1 MPIPGAATVKRL
13 GEFTGQD
20 VQHVEQYYRAEARK
34 METVA
39 LRWREIH
46 RGMLMDDT
54 LESAASAGR
63 ISGDSIV
70 AISRDLNE
78 GE

>member
-1 MPIPGAATVKRL
+1 MKPL
-13 GEFTGQD
+13 GDFTARD
-20 VQHVEQYYRAEARK
+20 VQCVEDYFRGEARK

-39 LRWREIH
+39 ARWREIH

-54 LESAASAGR
+54 LESAAEAGR
-63 ISGDSIV
+63 ISKESIV
-70 AISRDLNE
+70 AISQGFSE